1 MRQSALLLVAF
12 SVICCFLIT
21 TTKAQDQLQ
30 PGTPIERGV
39 GPGQV
44 QNFTLTL
51 EENQFAQLVVN
62 QRGID
67 VVVRVANPAGKS
79 LGEFDSPNGDNG
91 PENVSFVAATAGNYQ
106 ISVALL
112 NDNANTPNGRFE
124 IRIVEIR
131 QATEQELNTS
141 KNLEVV
147 KAKGLDLI
155 GEIEGLLP
163 EINSPRMR
171 IMTQVQLAQLLWS
184 TDEKRAS
191 KFLNDAV
198 LGVKEFIAGVDPNGD
213 QYEQTYGAIWQL
225 RWEVLRVLNEHD
237 PEAALSFLHS
247 TKAPLNPYGS
257 EREMADQERNMELAI
272 ANQIAARDPKRA
284 YQIARQ
290 SLKNGYSSD
299 VISAVYTL
307 RQKSPELATEFATEL
322 ANKLLD
328 EKLLK
333 TPQAAGVMVSLLTAC
348 NQRPLRM
355 QNQNRPA
362 APSAPLLSDQ
372 TCHDLLQKTLQDAM
386 SFQLPARNNYTPER
400 DAAWQMLSGL
410 RSFTADLDAA
420 SAGTSAAVEKKLAEL
435 TNASNPYQ
443 ETYQALQTKADNGNV
458 DAALESIQKAP
469 EEIRDQLYNQLANN
483 LSAKGDSARARQI
496 LENLK
501 NPYERRNALR
511 NLEQQELYRTV
522 GGGKVEEA
530 LRAVATLKT
539 PRERAN
545 MLMQMI
551 RQIGP
556 GQKRANAMNLLEQ
569 ARALLAPGAQAQD
582 QEQMNVL
589 FELARAFSRYDTKR
603 AFEILDPLVDQ
614 LNDICTAAHTLDG
627 FGMNFYND
635 DELDLQNG
643 NTVANLVVQMSSA
656 LGSLAITNFERT
668 KITTDRLRLPEVR
681 LRAYLDIAQQTI
693 QGTK

>member
-1 MRQSALLLVAF
+1 MRQLRALLAAAF
-12 SVICCFLIT
+12 VVCLLT
-21 TTKAQDQLQ
+21 AATNAQDQLQ
-30 PGTPIERGV
+30 PGATIERGL

-51 EENQFAQLVVN
+51 EENQCAQLVVN
-62 QRGID
+62 QRGLD
-67 VVVRVANPAGKS
+67 VVVRVASPDGKN

-91 PENVSFVAATAGNYQ
+91 PENVSFVAATAGSYR
-106 ISVALL
+106 ITVALL
-112 NDNANTPNGRFE
+112 NENANNPNGRFE
-124 IRIVEIR
+124 IRVVEIR

-163 EINSPRMR
+163 EINSPQMR
-171 IMTQVQLAQLLWS
+171 IQTQLQLAQLLWR

-191 KFLNDAV
+191 KFLDDAV
-198 LGVKEFIAGVDPNGD
+198 LGVKEYMASVDPNGEE
-213 QYEQTYGAIWQL
+213 YERTYGAVSQL
-225 RWEVLRVLNEHD
+225 RWEIIRVLSEHD

-247 TKAPLNPYGS
+247 TKAPPSPYGN
-257 EREMADQERNMELAI
+257 EREMADQERAMELAI
-272 ANQIAARDPKRA
+272 ANQIGAKDPKRA
-284 YQIARQ
+284 FQIAHQ

-299 VISAVYTL
+299 LVNTVAML
-307 RQKSPELATEFATEL
+307 RQKNPELAAQLATEI
-322 ANKLLD
+322 ANKLLN

-333 TPQAAGVMVSLLTAC
+333 VPQAAGVTMSLLSAC
-348 NQRPLRM
+348 NLRPVKV
-355 QNQNRPA
+355 QGQHGVAPPA
-362 APSAPLLSDQ
+362 EPLLPEQ
-372 TCHDLLQKTLQDAM
+372 TCRDLLQKTVQEAM
-386 SFQLPARNNYTPER
+386 SFQLPLRNTYTPER

-410 RSFTADLDAA
+410 RSFGADVEINAA
-420 SAGTSAAVEKKLAEL
+420 GGAAAVEKKLAEL

-443 ETYQALQTKADNGNV
+443 ETFQGLQTKVENGNV

-469 EEIRDQLYNQLANN
+469 EEIKDQLYNQLANN
-483 LSAKGDSARARQI
+483 LSAKGDGARARQV

-530 LRAVATLKT
+530 LRAVAALKT

-545 MLMQMI
+545 MLMQLI

-556 GQKRANAMNLLEQ
+556 GQKRANAVNLLEQ

-614 LNDICTAAHTLDG
+614 LNDICAAAHTLDG
-627 FGMNFYND
+627 FGMDFYHD
-635 DELDLQNG
+635 EELDLQNG
-643 NTVANLVVQMSSA
+643 NTVANLVIQMSSS
-656 LGSLAITNFERT
+656 LGSLAITNFERAKT
-668 KITTDRLRLPEVR
+668 TTDRLRLPEVR

-693 QGTK
+693 QPVK

>member
-1 MRQSALLLVAF
+1 MRQPALLLVAF

-21 TTKAQDQLQ
+21 TTNAQDQLQ
-30 PGTPIERGV
+30 PGTPSERGV

-163 EINSPRMR
+163 EINSPQMR
-171 IMTQVQLAQLLWS
+171 IQTQLQLSQLLWS

-198 LGVKEFIAGVDPNGD
+198 VGVKEFIAGVDPNSEE
-213 QYEQTYGAIWQL
+213 YERVYGAIWQL
-225 RWEVLRVLNEHD
+225 RWEIIRVLNEHD
-237 PEAALSFLHS
+237 AEAALSFLHS
-247 TKAPLNPYGS
+247 TKAPLNPYGN
-257 EREMADQERNMELAI
+257 ERDIADQERNMELTI
-272 ANQIAARDPKRA
+272 ANQIAAKDPKRA
-284 YQIARQ
+284 YQIAHQ
-290 SLKNGYSSD
+290 SLKNGYSQD
-299 VISAVYTL
+299 AVSAVYTL
-307 RQKSPELATEFATEL
+307 RQKSPELATQLATEI

-333 TPQAAGVMVSLLTAC
+333 TPQAAGVMVTLLSAC
-348 NQRPLRM
+348 NQRPQRL
-355 QNQNRPA
+355 QNQNRLV
-362 APSAPLLSDQ
+362 PSEPLLSEQ
-372 TCHDLLQKTLQDAM
+372 TCHDLLQKTVQEAM
-386 SFQLPARNNYTPER
+386 SFQLPARNTYTPER
-400 DAAWQMLSGL
+400 DAAWQMLSSL

-420 SAGTSAAVEKKLAEL
+420 SAGTSAAVEKRLAEL

-443 ETYQALQTKADNGNV
+443 ETFQALQTKMETATV

-483 LSAKGDSARARQI
+483 LSAKGDGARARQI

-545 MLMQMI
+545 MLMQLI

-556 GQKRANAMNLLEQ
+556 GQQRANAVNLLEQ

-589 FELARAFSRYDTKR
+589 FELARSFSRYDTKR

-614 LNDICTAAHTLDG
+614 LNDICAAAHTLDG
-627 FGMNFYND
+627 FGMNFYNGE
-635 DELDLQNG
+635 ELDLQNG

-656 LGSLAITNFERT
+656 LGSLAITNFERAKT
-668 KITTDRLRLPEVR
+668 TTDRLRLPEVR

-693 QGTK
+693 QGAK